1 MEIDVYAD
9 LICPWCYIGKRRLEA
24 ALERFDGEVTVRYR
38 PFQLDPATPRGPRP
52 LLDWLGPKFGG
63 PERARAITART
74 TQVAAEAGIEM
85 RFEDALIANSFEA
98 HRLVWFAHRAG
109 AGPAV
114 VEALHAAHFTEGRD
128 IGSTD
133 ELTAIGVAAG
143 LDEPALRDFLDSDE
157 GRDKVRA
164 AIEEAY
170 SLGITAV
177 PTFVFAGKYAVSG
190 AQEPETLLQVLH
202 EVQRRESEP
211 APTR

>member
-1 MEIDVYAD
+1 M
-9 LICPWCYIGKRRLEA
+9 
-24 ALERFDGEVTVRYR
+24 RYR

-74 TQVAAEAGIEM
+74 TRVAAEAGIEM

-109 AGPAV
+109 VGPEV

-128 IGSTD
+128 IGSAE

-143 LDEPALRDFLDSDE
+143 LDESAVRDFLGSDE
-157 GRDKVRA
+157 GRDEVHA
-164 AIEEAY
+164 AIDEAY

-190 AQEPETLLQVLH
+190 AQEPETPLQVLR

-211 APTR
+211 ASTGG